1 MLTIYIKFSII
12 FYLMFITSSA
22 MACSCRYIS
31 TETVAY
37 MSNYSL
43 SKLEIKSPSI
53 IERLASFNIFNGDI
67 KRVKVKVIEDIKGT
81 YEQKFLDINTNDY
94 IGECGVTIEYGQQ
107 VYLINTKNKNGQWS
121 HSISAC
127 NIVGKNF
134 AEAVKAQISIK

>member
-12 FYLMFITSSA
+12 VYLMSSTSSA

-81 YEQKFLDINTNDY
+81 YKQEFLDVNINDN
-94 IGECGVTIEYGQQ
+94 IGNCGINIEYGQQ
-107 VYLINTKNKNGQWS
+107 VYLINSKNEIGQWS
-121 HSISAC
+121 HSVSVC
-127 NIVGKNF
+127 NMVSKDF
-134 AEAVKAQISIK
+134 AATVKAQIKNN